1 MSSLKAEIGI
11 FGGSGFYSLL
21 ARPRKIAIATPYG
34 HPSGKITVGDFGGR
48 KIAFLARHGEKH
60 TLPPHKIPYRANL
73 WAFKKLGV
81 KRIIAPCASGS
92 LTPKIK
98 PGDFVICDQ
107 FVDRTTGRRDTFFDG
122 PSVAHAPM
130 ADPYCPELAKIS
142 GQACAK
148 LKIPYHNEGTIV
160 VISGPRFSTRA
171 ESKWFQSQGWQ
182 VVNMTAY
189 PEMALARELTICYL
203 NIALITDYDTG
214 LEGFQDIKPV
224 TAAEV
229 SKTFQKNN
237 QKLKSLLAAMIKIIP
252 PKRTCACGHSMDNA
266 LIAFSHLII

>member
-1 MSSLKAEIGI
+1 MSSSKAEIGI

-21 ARPRKIAIATPYG
+21 ARPRKITIATPYG
-34 HPSGKITVGDFGGR
+34 SPSDKITLGDFGGR

-60 TLPPHKIPYRANL
+60 ALPPHKIPYRANL
-73 WAFKKLGV
+73 WAFKKIGV

-107 FVDRTTGRRDTFFDG
+107 FIDRTSGREDTFFNG
-122 PSVAHAPM
+122 PSVAHAAM
-130 ADPYCPELAKIS
+130 ADPYCPELSKIA
-142 GQACAK
+142 QKACAK
-148 LKIPYHNEGTIV
+148 LKIPHHNKGAIV

-171 ESKWFQSQGWQ
+171 ESKWFQSQNWQ

-189 PEMALARELTICYL
+189 PEVALARELEICYL

-214 LEGFQDIKPV
+214 LEGYQDIQPV

-229 SKTFQKNN
+229 LKIFQKNN
-237 QKLKSLLAAMIKIIP
+237 QKLKSLLAAMLEIM
-252 PKRTCACGHSMDNA
+252 PKKRNCECGRSMENA
-266 LIAFSHLII
+266 LI